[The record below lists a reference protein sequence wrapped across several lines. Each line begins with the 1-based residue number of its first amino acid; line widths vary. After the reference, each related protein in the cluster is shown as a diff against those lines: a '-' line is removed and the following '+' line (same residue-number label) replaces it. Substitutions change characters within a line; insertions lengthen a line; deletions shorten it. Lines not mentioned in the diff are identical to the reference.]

1 MGRSKHYKRGSRFS
15 WREVEMAFGIYFW
28 RLHKVAKVQRQL
40 KSRALHLAR
49 SLFVFFFF
57 FVLRISCIFSA
68 ASAMCEIGSSHVRM
82 RSAESANFR
91 FTSPVMSKIL
101 QILQILQILLL
112 RVCVGSFVRRPFP
125 AFPPINYYWTF

>member
-1 MGRSKHYKRGSRFS
+1 MAAPHMSEYIWAFELGGTKHNKRESRFS
-15 WREVEMAFGIYFW
+15 FVGEREVEMAFGIYFW

-49 SLFVFFFF
+49 SLFWFQTLFSDFILFF
-57 FVLRISCIFSA
+57 A

-91 FTSPVMSKIL
+91 FT
-101 QILQILQILLL
+101 
-112 RVCVGSFVRRPFP
+112 
-125 AFPPINYYWTF
+125 PPSS